1 MKRRNVLYG
10 LGLAGL
16 ASSVTALTGATLAET
31 VTPTAEFRVNVE
43 PDFFVRAARST
54 DTVDGMV
61 GSFPDDESTTT
72 QTFGGESIAYTIDT
86 SLTADGT
93 AATFG
98 SNDPFV
104 IANDEVNNN
113 LTLALSIPLAETTYR
128 FENLL
133 FVQNGGGFN
142 VTSDRIAMQ
151 FVRDVTSTATA
162 DIGFGADVADADNPG
177 GPDAMAYADTSEPD
191 TLSANQVATVFDVIG
206 KSANEQ
212 NRIAPEGVGD
222 LADHDDQFATGPQ
235 QAPGDVLLNPKGQ
248 SVDSMFVDVIV
259 DLTATENFAGATSPS
274 GEFTDGTAAA
284 ALETVAENKP
294 GDLTARGGQIDLLD
308 TVFLGTG

>member
-54 DTVDGMV
+54 DT
-61 GSFPDDESTTT
+61 
-72 QTFGGESIAYTIDT
+72 
-86 SLTADGT
+86 
-93 AATFG
+93 
-98 SNDPFV
+98 
-104 IANDEVNNN
+104 
-113 LTLALSIPLAETTYR
+113 
-128 FENLL
+128 
-133 FVQNGGGFN
+133 
-142 VTSDRIAMQ
+142 
-151 FVRDVTSTATA
+151 
-162 DIGFGADVADADNPG
+162 
-177 GPDAMAYADTSEPD
+177 
-191 TLSANQVATVFDVIG
+191 
-206 KSANEQ
+206 
-212 NRIAPEGVGD
+212 
-222 LADHDDQFATGPQ
+222 
-235 QAPGDVLLNPKGQ
+235 
-248 SVDSMFVDVIV
+248 VDVIV

>member
-54 DTVDGMV
+54 DTVGGMV

-162 DIGFGADVADADNPG
+162 DIGFGADVADADRR
-177 GPDAMAYADTSEPD
+177 S
-191 TLSANQVATVFDVIG
+191 
-206 KSANEQ
+206 
-212 NRIAPEGVGD
+212 RC
-222 LADHDDQFATGPQ
+222 
-235 QAPGDVLLNPKGQ
+235 
-248 SVDSMFVDVIV
+248 
-259 DLTATENFAGATSPS
+259 
-274 GEFTDGTAAA
+274 DG
-284 ALETVAENKP
+284 L
-294 GDLTARGGQIDLLD
+294 RGYE
-308 TVFLGTG
+308 

>member
-1 MKRRNVLYG
+1 
-10 LGLAGL
+10 
-16 ASSVTALTGATLAET
+16 
-31 VTPTAEFRVNVE
+31 
-43 PDFFVRAARST
+43 
-54 DTVDGMV
+54 
-61 GSFPDDESTTT
+61 
-72 QTFGGESIAYTIDT
+72 
-86 SLTADGT
+86 
-93 AATFG
+93 
-98 SNDPFV
+98 
-104 IANDEVNNN
+104 
-113 LTLALSIPLAETTYR
+113 
-128 FENLL
+128 
-133 FVQNGGGFN
+133 
-142 VTSDRIAMQ
+142 
-151 FVRDVTSTATA
+151 
-162 DIGFGADVADADNPG
+162 
-177 GPDAMAYADTSEPD
+177 MAYADTSEPD

-284 ALETVAENKP
+284 ALETVAENKA